1 MNEYEEGLQLHEDK
15 FGNDKDNAIA
25 PATIHEFDFALIN
38 EYFAALER
46 QGPGSPE
53 ATIRALSFVDTLPE
67 NARIADLGCG
77 TGGQTMVLARHTQGT
92 ITALDLFPGSIDK
105 LNATAEKLKFQNRV
119 KGIAGSMDNLPFQ
132 KNEFDLI
139 WSEGA
144 IANIGFEKGLNYW
157 KGFLKTGGYIAV
169 TYESWFT
176 NERPAEIEK
185 WWVDAVP
192 EIAAIGHN
200 ISIMQKAG
208 YVPAAA
214 FTLPENCWIDG
225 YFIPQKTRQEEFLKQ
240 HAGNKTV
247 ESFIAFLKREAE
259 LYSKYKQYYGYVFYI
274 GKKI

>member
-1 MNEYEEGLQLHEDK
+1 MEDAMD
-15 FGNDKDNAIA
+15 ND
-25 PATIHEFDFALIN
+25 TSIHNIDFNLIS
-38 EYFAALER
+38 EYFVGLER

-53 ATIRALSFVDTLPE
+53 ATIKALSFIDTLSE
-67 NARIADLGCG
+67 NARITDLGCG
-77 TGGQTMVLARHTQGT
+77 TGGQTMILARHTQGS

-105 LNATAEKLKFQNRV
+105 LNAAAGKFNLQNRV
-119 KGIAGSMDNLPFQ
+119 KGITGSMDNLPFR
-132 KNEFDLI
+132 NDEFDLI

-157 KGFLKTGGYIAV
+157 KGFLKKGGFLAV

-176 NERPAEIEK
+176 DERPAEIEK

-208 YVPAAA
+208 FIPAAA
-214 FTLPENCWIDG
+214 FTLPENCWIDN
-225 YFIPQKTRQEEFLKQ
+225 YFIPQKTRQEEFLNQ

-259 LYSKYKQYYGYVFYI
+259 LYAKYKQYYGYVFYI
-274 GKKI
+274 GRKI